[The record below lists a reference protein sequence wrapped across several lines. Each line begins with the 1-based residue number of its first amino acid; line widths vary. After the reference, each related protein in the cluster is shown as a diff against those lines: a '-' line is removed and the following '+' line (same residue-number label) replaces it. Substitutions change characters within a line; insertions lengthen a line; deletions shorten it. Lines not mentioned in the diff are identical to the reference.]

1 MEALKFSV
9 WQLLVEA
16 MASTSVAVLIALVG
30 TLLLAQVISGL
41 TSLNVSL
48 RRLRSFR

>member
-1 MEALKFSV
+1 MEGLKFSV

-30 TLLLAQVISGL
+30 TLLLAQLISSL
-41 TSLNVSL
+41 SSLNASL
-48 RRLRSFR
+48 LRIKSFS